1 MECHDV
7 SSRTRNGRLF
17 ESDEATAAGEKKCDR
32 ERERKIR
39 LGRKE
44 NRPCVRPRKIK
55 KREGMTKRHTHA
67 RISLAGSR
75 RNVAVVVKR
84 KRV

>member
-1 MECHDV
+1 V
-7 SSRTRNGRLF
+7 LSRG
-17 ESDEATAAGEKKCDR
+17 G
-32 ERERKIR
+32 
-39 LGRKE
+39 KE
-44 NRPCVRPRKIK
+44 NPSRPKKKIVRAWGQGK
-55 KREGMTKRHTHA
+55 KKKKKEGEGMTKRHTHA

>member
-1 MECHDV
+1 ML
-7 SSRTRNGRLF
+7 SRG
-17 ESDEATAAGEKKCDR
+17 G
-32 ERERKIR
+32 
-39 LGRKE
+39 KE
-44 NRPCVRPRKIK
+44 NPSRPKKKIVRAWGQGK
-55 KREGMTKRHTHA
+55 KKKEGEGMTKRHTHA

>member
-1 MECHDV
+1 MRSQGGEENPSRPKRR
-7 SSRTRNGRLF
+7 SSVR
-17 ESDEATAAGEKKCDR
+17 AAKEKKNG
-32 ERERKIR
+32 
-39 LGRKE
+39 GR
-44 NRPCVRPRKIK
+44 V
-55 KREGMTKRHTHA
+55 GMTKRHTHA

>member
-1 MECHDV
+1 MLSRGGKENPSRPKRR
-7 SSRTRNGRLF
+7 SSVRG
-17 ESDEATAAGEKKCDR
+17 AKEKK
-32 ERERKIR
+32 KKK
-39 LGRKE
+39 KE
-44 NRPCVRPRKIK
+44 G
-55 KREGMTKRHTHA
+55 EGMTKRHTHA

>member
-1 MECHDV
+1 MQVREQKAGGSTAGASPAQSWV
-7 SSRTRNGRLF
+7 R
-17 ESDEATAAGEKKCDR
+17 AAGVWGVVQAEKK
-32 ERERKIR
+32 KK
-39 LGRKE
+39 KE
-44 NRPCVRPRKIK
+44 G
-55 KREGMTKRHTHA
+55 EGMTKRHTHA